1 MLPSQLTATKILLIT
16 IKKISKQVILH
27 INSLKIWINKF
38 ILLWKSKLKSND
50 FRKRFKIV
58 TNERVTRKR
67 NLIPTRSFIIKILG
81 ILP

>member
-1 MLPSQLTATKILLIT
+1 MLSSQLTATKILLIT

-50 FRKRFKIV
+50 FRKRFRIV
-58 TNERVTRKR
+58 TNEKVTRKR
-67 NLIPTRSFIIKILG
+67 NLIPTSSFI
-81 ILP
+81 

>member
-50 FRKRFKIV
+50 FRVKFRIV
-58 TNERVTRKR
+58 TNEKVTRKR
-67 NLIPTRSFIIKILG
+67 NLIPTSSFI
-81 ILP
+81 

>member
-1 MLPSQLTATKILLIT
+1 MLLSQLTATKILLIT

-50 FRKRFKIV
+50 FRVKFRIV
-58 TNERVTRKR
+58 TNEKVTRKR
-67 NLIPTRSFIIKILG
+67 NLIPTSSFI
-81 ILP
+81 

>member
-50 FRKRFKIV
+50 FRVKFRIV
-58 TNERVTRKR
+58 TNEKVTRKR
-67 NLIPTRSFIIKILG
+67 NLISTSSFI
-81 ILP
+81 

>member
-50 FRKRFKIV
+50 FRKRFRIV
-58 TNERVTRKR
+58 TNEKVTRKR
-67 NLIPTRSFIIKILG
+67 NLIPTSSFI
-81 ILP
+81 